1 LIFIYCL
8 IAIQFSDNPYAI
20 QLSLMKLDVDE
31 KPVGKV
37 LRRARTHTHTDGR
50 TTRKHMLPAAHGM
63 SGGGIKSTSL
73 LK

>member
-1 LIFIYCL
+1 MIFIYCL

-37 LRRARTHTHTDGR
+37 LRRARTHTHTQMDGQPVNICFR
-50 TTRKHMLPAAHGM
+50 RLMG
-63 SGGGIKSTSL
+63 
-73 LK
+73 